1 MTADS
6 SDLMGK
12 KTNKGRPARGEIMML
27 LNPAVDM
34 LAMKSPK

>member
-12 KTNKGRPARGEIMML
+12 KTNNGRPARGEIMML